1 MAFFQS
7 ASDFFRGQAFF
18 AKGKEIVKS
27 VYNRVKARVLTSHT
41 INEIKRIFKPILSPN
56 IPLPVPVPN
65 GLPDV
70 ISPSKWVRKPRVIFG
85 SIEKIFRPRSYQ
97 IVSITTPESVGKL
110 TFGVPPQYLMPKT
123 LAGKQY
129 LDDVEDLFRFFV
141 IRDIGVIHLDEA
153 LLSKGYIYAFRF
165 ESQLS
170 YFCKDVLGNILSK
183 QLYCTQG
190 TTFKYAITNQ
200 EFTMS
205 FNNNYADTFLEQFN
219 NIVSNVAR
227 QSVYLSGQ
235 SLTQSLGSLADLLS
249 QIPIAGHVVA
259 GIKDMSVKLAQLAQK
274 ASQSKPGLQSL
285 FSNLNQGK
293 RLVLPKI
300 WQGSSFSNSYSL
312 HTTLYALS
320 DDENEIFYRL
330 LLPFAILLALSTPI
344 ADKSSYFYTY
354 PFVFQG
360 EIEGLRSFEAG
371 AITDIRFSFG
381 GERSFFDIDKRYLAI
396 DIEFTVVDVYDI
408 MVTPTM
414 QVSDVDLVPTTSKW
428 FRYLK
433 DYLKKS

>member
-1 MAFFQS
+1 MSFFQS
-7 ASDFFRGQAFF
+7 ASNFFKGQAFF
-18 AKGKEIVKS
+18 AKGKEIVNN
-27 VYNRVKARVLTSHT
+27 VYNRVKNRVFSSQTMR
-41 INEIKRIFKPILSPN
+41 EIKRIFKPILNPD
-56 IPLPVPVPN
+56 IPLPAPIPN
-65 GLPDV
+65 GLPGV
-70 ISPSKWVRKPRVIFG
+70 ISPSKWTRRPKVIFG
-85 SIEKIFRPRSYQ
+85 SIKSIFRPKAYKA
-97 IVSITTPESVGKL
+97 VSTVTPENVGML

-123 LAGKQY
+123 LAGKTY
-129 LDDVEDLFRFFV
+129 LDDVNDLFRFFI

-170 YFCKDVLGNILSK
+170 YFCKNVLGNILSRSI
-183 QLYCTQG
+183 YCTQG

-205 FNNNYADTFLEQFN
+205 FNNTYTDTFLEQFN

-235 SLTQSLGSLADLLS
+235 SLTESLGSLADLLS
-249 QIPIAGHVVA
+249 QIPVAGHLVS
-259 GIKDMSVKLAQLAQK
+259 GIKDISVKLGQLAKK

-285 FSNLNQGK
+285 FANLNQGK
-293 RLVLPKI
+293 RIVLPKI

-344 ADKSSYFYTY
+344 ADQSSYFYTY
-354 PFVFQG
+354 PFIFQG

-371 AITDIRFSFG
+371 AITDIRFNFG
-381 GERSFFDIDKRYLAI
+381 GERSFFDVDKRYLAI
-396 DIEFTVVDVYDI
+396 DIEFTVVDIYDI